1 MPSQVRIISP
11 KNSAEWD
18 HLVRGLINDGKL
30 GQEQIYGGCA
40 SEERADHVRRKI
52 RTAARKQDVASKV
65 FWKPCD
71 KPGKCSFGA
80 DCTHHVYI
88 TLYPLADGQAYK
100 VKQAQAQRR

>member
-18 HLVRGLINDGKL
+18 VLVRNLIDGGNL
-30 GQEQIYGGCA
+30 GQEQTYGGCKDEA
-40 SEERADHVRRKI
+40 RADHVRRKI

-71 KPGKCSFGA
+71 KPGKCRFGP
-80 DCTHHVYI
+80 DCSHHVYI
-88 TLYPLADGQAYK
+88 TLFSMEAGREYK
-100 VKQAQAQRR
+100 AKQAQRR

>member
-18 HLVRGLINDGKL
+18 HLVRGLIQAGKL
-30 GQEQIYGGCA
+30 GQEQTYGGCT

-52 RTAARKQDVASKV
+52 RTAARKQDVASRV

-88 TLYPLADGQAYK
+88 TLYDIEAGRQYK
-100 VKQAQAQRR
+100 AKQAAAQRR